1 MKHHQIKYYQIYQTF
16 ADLLVDKYN
25 YKASDS
31 TVLWLRGATEANAG
45 RGVMSELI
53 HIYSDTQA
61 QLRYNEHVSAELM
74 QQASDAVAQKMLMNL
89 FEEGDDPTSYSKIPD
104 ITTIGKTDATAV
116 GKVLFNRDLT
126 DTAAEKQNNAA
137 WSGTLLFTLLRND
150 QTGRL
155 IGRGNSPLKIDS
167 LNDWRDI
174 LYAYYSYKKG
184 VMAAAKKGTFTLFT
198 FLFNPN
204 FNNIQTSAEELS
216 SDIGTLTKTGM
227 SYFDE
232 QRGDVF
238 DKGGTLFQTL
248 WSGSD
253 NSEMIK
259 AFQLI
264 DYMGENS
271 FLDMLQGAIVGK
283 NKYKTTNIIF

>member
-1 MKHHQIKYYQIYQTF
+1 M
-16 ADLLVDKYN
+16 VDKYN

-45 RGVMSELI
+45 R
-53 HIYSDTQA
+53 
-61 QLRYNEHVSAELM
+61 
-74 QQASDAVAQKMLMNL
+74 
-89 FEEGDDPTSYSKIPD
+89 
-104 ITTIGKTDATAV
+104 
-116 GKVLFNRDLT
+116 
-126 DTAAEKQNNAA
+126 
-137 WSGTLLFTLLRND
+137 
-150 QTGRL
+150 L

-167 LNDWRDI
+167 LNDWRGI

-184 VMAAAKKGTFTLFT
+184 VMAVAKKGTFTLFT

-264 DYMGENS
+264 A
-271 FLDMLQGAIVGK
+271 FLAYIYLCHFIYDSNIFIRFCIHLMRVDSKKYRKDHK
-283 NKYKTTNIIF
+283 N

>member
-1 MKHHQIKYYQIYQTF
+1 MICSVICISLFYQTF

-45 RGVMSELI
+45 R
-53 HIYSDTQA
+53 
-61 QLRYNEHVSAELM
+61 
-74 QQASDAVAQKMLMNL
+74 
-89 FEEGDDPTSYSKIPD
+89 
-104 ITTIGKTDATAV
+104 
-116 GKVLFNRDLT
+116 
-126 DTAAEKQNNAA
+126 
-137 WSGTLLFTLLRND
+137 
-150 QTGRL
+150 L

-167 LNDWRDI
+167 LNDWRGI

-184 VMAAAKKGTFTLFT
+184 VMAVAKKGTFTLFT